1 MPGWYKGGES
11 DRKESNN
18 HIINGM
24 KRNQTYTSPEV
35 DILDVAVE
43 DVVCQSPTGF
53 KGNEIED
60 AIFEQFPTF

>member
-1 MPGWYKGGES
+1 
-11 DRKESNN
+11 
-18 HIINGM
+18 M
-24 KRNQTYTSPEV
+24 KRNQTYNSPEV

-53 KGNEIED
+53 EGNEIED